1 MTKLDF
7 FQPEKRESTV
17 EYVINTIKDLLITR
31 KLKPG
36 DMLPSET
43 ALAESLN
50 VSRGSIR
57 EAMKILSAFGVVE
70 IRRGH
75 GTYIAEPSNKSN
87 IDPFLFNLILSRA
100 DAPEMAEL
108 RELLESQIVTLVI
121 KKATDEDLAKL
132 EQVHNNLK
140 QLCFNETKNN
150 AQDLVEHELKF
161 HRTLGQATGNV
172 LIEKIYNFVMEFF
185 KPYVEK
191 TYNYP
196 ENCKNAVELHENI
209 VMAIKQRD
217 REKAL
222 DAIQKSI
229 EEWRL
234 LFNENH

>member
-43 ALAESLN
+43 ALAEYLN

-140 QLCFNETKNN
+140 QLCFNGAQNN